1 MTALANVPP
10 ASTFGT
16 ERRLLAAAMDLQATL
31 ACRVNDLAACIS
43 HHDACAAGQLS
54 FAHIASIS
62 DEQVQGA
69 ANRLRDLLRNA
80 DGPHGT

>member
-1 MTALANVPP
+1 MTALADVPP

-43 HHDACAAGQLS
+43 HHDACAAGQLFS
-54 FAHIASIS
+54 LTSPQSATSRCRAS
-62 DEQVQGA
+62 EPVPWGF
-69 ANRLRDLLRNA
+69 L
-80 DGPHGT
+80 